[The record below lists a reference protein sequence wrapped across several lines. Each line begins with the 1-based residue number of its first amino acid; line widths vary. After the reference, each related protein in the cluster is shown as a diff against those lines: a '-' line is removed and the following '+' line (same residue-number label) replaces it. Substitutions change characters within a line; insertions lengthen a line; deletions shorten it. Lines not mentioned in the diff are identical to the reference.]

1 MLKANKDRRE
11 NFDLCRRKRTKPS
24 RSKQRSDKGK
34 TKNETVVRYM
44 REPWVVSMKVTHV
57 K

>member
-11 NFDLCRRKRTKPS
+11 NFDLCRKKRTKPS

-34 TKNETVVRYM
+34 TKNETVVRYE
-44 REPWVVSMKVTHV
+44 RAVGRVDESDPR
-57 K
+57 